1 MRIHVLRFYS
11 SYVAVING
19 KAVETTE
26 PVMTYCP
33 LADHFY
39 KGIRDLGDKKKN
51 KWDIIKAVNEK
62 ISKFG
67 YFTENRILFDEQ
79 IAVPYG
85 ASEIIMFAMKKG
97 IIDAGVIVCDGA
109 GTVIVE
115 NPALVQGIGARM
127 NGLFYTSPIERT
139 IERLEAAGCKV
150 FSPEALIKQIEG
162 VELAAKLGHKTI
174 VVTVNATTDER
185 LKEFRRIENQYNVS
199 VISLVVCT
207 TGVTG
212 KRIEEIGKYAD
223 IVWSCASEEIRER
236 VGKAAVLQLS
246 EKIPVFVLTQKGLDL
261 VAGYSDKPEMIRNMN
276 VEKQHLISG
285 KNKGEK
291 LKMGNFNGFL
301 SEVVL
306 PVRDMMEPK
315 MKSVKQNLST
325 TS

>member
-11 SYVAVING
+11 SYVTVING
-19 KAVETTE
+19 KAVEATE

-139 IERLEAAGCKV
+139 IERLEDAGCKV
-150 FSPEALIKQIEG
+150 LSPKALIKQIEG

-174 VVTVNATTDER
+174 VVTVNATTGER
-185 LKEFRRIENQYNVS
+185 LREFRRIENKYNVS
-199 VISLVVCT
+199 VISLVICT

-212 KRIEEIGKYAD
+212 KRIEEIGKDAD
-223 IVWSCASEEIRER
+223 IVWSCASEEIREKI
-236 VGKAAVLQLS
+236 GKKAILQLS
-246 EKIPVFVLTQKGLDL
+246 EKIPVFVLTAKGLDL
-261 VAGYSDKPEMIRNMN
+261 VDSYSDKEN
-276 VEKQHLISG
+276 VIKTLNTKRQYLVVSR
-285 KNKGEK
+285 GEGQK
-291 LKMGNFNGFL
+291 FKMGNFRCFL
-301 SEVVL
+301 REAIL
-306 PVRDMMEPK
+306 PVRDKKEPK
-315 MKSVKQNLST
+315 LAY
-325 TS
+325 